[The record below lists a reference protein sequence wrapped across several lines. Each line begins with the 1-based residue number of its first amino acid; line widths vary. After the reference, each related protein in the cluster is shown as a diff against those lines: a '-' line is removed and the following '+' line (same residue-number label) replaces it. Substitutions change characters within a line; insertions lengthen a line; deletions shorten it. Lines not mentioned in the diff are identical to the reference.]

1 MISTPV
7 PRKSPLKPTT
17 FCTDGRFLRQVL
29 RKRHFK
35 VRLRALAMPG
45 IALQQG
51 SRVKVAHGHAR
62 PKFRNPDNVAARRTD
77 IQPEWRAQRARP
89 SSERFRP
96 GNLKTA
102 KALSLTVRPML
113 LARADEVIE

>member
-35 VRLRALAMPG
+35 DRLRAFA
-45 IALQQG
+45 
-51 SRVKVAHGHAR
+51 KC
-62 PKFRNPDNVAARRTD
+62 PDDVAASAG
-77 IQPEWRAQRARP
+77 I
-89 SSERFRP
+89 FKP
-96 GNLKTA
+96 GGGGRSVPGSLQSGDLTA
-102 KALSLTVRPML
+102 KALGLPVRP
-113 LARADEVIE
+113 DE

>member
-51 SRVKVAHGHAR
+51 SRVK
-62 PKFRNPDNVAARRTD
+62 
-77 IQPEWRAQRARP
+77 
-89 SSERFRP
+89 
-96 GNLKTA
+96 
-102 KALSLTVRPML
+102 
-113 LARADEVIE
+113 